1 MPPRSALDPVASE
14 ADRIGFFGKLPSH
27 GDFVS
32 TGLRRSVQDALDAW
46 LQAGIAKAH
55 QHAGENWEAIFRN
68 MPAWRFVAERGV
80 WGPVTVAGVIVPS
93 RDRVGRSFPLVI
105 TAQLHEFTE
114 DTRKLC
120 LDETW
125 FLALEALAE
134 TVLRRDFE
142 LDTFTASLKR
152 LRHIRPSDQHFEQ
165 RAGRSQ
171 RPDTLWWRFDPD
183 DRQNKG
189 FRSGGAPQPTDF
201 LELLMAG
208 MEASGPAQPEPAAQ
222 PTTEPEAAPVQ
233 PHPPAPAN
241 LNRVE
246 PEPAHDPSREPTREP
261 APRPVAAARNF
272 RLRHDKATH
281 AGTRLSLNA
290 DAVLAQHT
298 PFLFAVADGVGDGNE
313 AVEASRQTIA
323 MLADTAPQDT
333 IESLVQEMKGKLGR
347 ANGVL
352 QSTGGSWGRK
362 PPSASLVSLG
372 VIEDRFALIWAGDA
386 RAYLLRDGM
395 MRCLT
400 RDHVSVGLRRSLAR
414 AIGLAGQLSPEVIL
428 DELQAGDRFLLCSHP
443 LSRVIPERNIAEILL
458 SGDIDDIANTLIQE
472 GLIANCRENLSA
484 VVIDVKDGNGR

>member
-1 MPPRSALDPVASE
+1 MPPRSALDPVSME

-55 QHAGENWEAIFRN
+55 HHAGENWEQIFRN

-105 TAQLHEFTE
+105 TAQLHEFAD

-134 TVLRRDFE
+134 TVSRRDFE

-152 LRHIRPSDQHFEQ
+152 LRHLRPSDQHFEQ

-171 RPDTLWWRFDPD
+171 RPDTLWWRLDPV

-208 MEASGPAQPEPAAQ
+208 MEASGPSQAEPLAEPMGEPAVAS
-222 PTTEPEAAPVQ
+222 VQ
-233 PHPPAPAN
+233 PQPPAAAN
-241 LNRVE
+241 VNRIE
-246 PEPAHDPSREPTREP
+246 PEPSPQ
-261 APRPVAAARNF
+261 PVAEHRNF
-272 RLRHDKATH
+272 RLRHDKASH
-281 AGTRLSLNA
+281 VGTRLSLNA

-362 PPSASLVSLG
+362 SPSASLVSLG
-372 VIEDRFALIWAGDA
+372 IVEDRFALIWAGDA

-414 AIGLAGQLSPEVIL
+414 AIGLAAQLSPEVL
-428 DELQAGDRFLLCSHP
+428 QDELQAGDRFLLCSHS
-443 LSRVIPERNIAEILL
+443 LSRVIPERGIAEILL

-472 GLIANCRENLSA
+472 GLIADCRENLSA

>member
-1 MPPRSALDPVASE
+1 MPPRSALDPVSME

-32 TGLRRSVQDALDAW
+32 TGLSRTVQDALDAW
-46 LQAGIAKAH
+46 LQSGIAKAH
-55 QHAGENWEAIFRN
+55 HHAGENWEQIFAN
-68 MPAWRFVAERGV
+68 MPAWRFVAERGI
-80 WGPVTVAGVIVPS
+80 WGPLTVAGVIVPS

-105 TAQLHEFTE
+105 TAQLHEFTG

-125 FLALEALAE
+125 FIALEGLAE
-134 TVLRRDFE
+134 TVSRRDFD

-152 LRHIRPSDQHFEQ
+152 LRHLRPSDEHFEPRAGKSQ
-165 RAGRSQ
+165 RA
-171 RPDTLWWRFDPD
+171 DTLWWRFDPM

-208 MEASGPAQPEPAAQ
+208 MEASAPSPSEPKPAPEPV
-222 PTTEPEAAPVQ
+222 PVPAPVQ
-233 PHPPAPAN
+233 PPLAAAN
-241 LNRVE
+241 LNQFE
-246 PEPAHDPSREPTREP
+246 AEP
-261 APRPVAAARNF
+261 APYLAPAPLAEARNF
-272 RLRHDKATH
+272 RLRHDKASH
-281 AGTRLSLNA
+281 AGTRLSVNA

-298 PFLFAVADGVGDGNE
+298 PFLFAVADGVGDSAD

-347 ANGVL
+347 AHGLL
-352 QSTGGSWGRK
+352 QSTPGSWGRK
-362 PPSASLVSLG
+362 PPLASLVSLG
-372 VIEDRFALIWAGDA
+372 VVEDRFALVWAGDA

-400 RDHVSVGLRRSLAR
+400 KDHVSVGLRRSLSR
-414 AIGLAGQLSPEVIL
+414 AIGLAGQLSPEVL
-428 DELQAGDRFLLCSHP
+428 SDELQAGDRFLLCSHP
-443 LSRVIPERNIAEILL
+443 LSRVIPERSIAEILL

-472 GLIANCRENLSA
+472 GLIADCRENLSA

>member
-1 MPPRSALDPVASE
+1 MPPRSALDPVSME

-55 QHAGENWEAIFRN
+55 HHAGENWEQIFRN

-105 TAQLHEFTE
+105 TAQLHEFSE
-114 DTRKLC
+114 DSRKLC

-125 FLALEALAE
+125 FIALEALAE
-134 TVLRRDFE
+134 TVLHRDFE
-142 LDTFTASLKR
+142 LDTFTANLKR
-152 LRHIRPSDQHFEQ
+152 LRHLRPSDQHFEP
-165 RAGRSQ
+165 RAGKSQ
-171 RPDTLWWRFDPD
+171 RPDTLWWRFDPV

-208 MEASGPAQPEPAAQ
+208 MEASGPPQPEPAQ
-222 PTTEPEAAPVQ
+222 MP
-233 PHPPAPAN
+233 
-241 LNRVE
+241 E
-246 PEPAHDPSREPTREP
+246 PEPAPMPDHGHEPLQPQPPIPANVNELVAET
-261 APRPVAAARNF
+261 APRAASRPPAGHQNF
-272 RLRHDKATH
+272 RLRHDKASH
-281 AGTRLSLNA
+281 PGTRLSINA
-290 DAVLAQHT
+290 DAMLAQHT

-323 MLADTAPQDT
+323 MLADTAPHDT

-362 PPSASLVSLG
+362 SPSASLVSLG
-372 VIEDRFALIWAGDA
+372 VAEHRFALIWAGDA

-414 AIGLAGQLSPEVIL
+414 GIGLAGQLSPEVLL
-428 DELQAGDRFLLCSHP
+428 DDLQAGDRFLLCSHP
-443 LSRVIPERNIAEILL
+443 LSRVIPERGIAEILL

-472 GLIANCRENLSA
+472 GLIADCRENLSA